1 MPTYEV
7 NIPGQGT
14 FQVDSPTPLTD
25 NQAYQYVV
33 GRTMPA
39 PAPQA
44 ETGILAGLKK
54 GVLSPFSSV
63 RTGIESLLPEEN
75 APENAA
81 IKGLQRQEELAKKYE
96 SSANLEKV
104 KQEIGRAHV

>member
-25 NQAYQYVV
+25 NQAYQYVM
-33 GRTMPA
+33 GRAMPA

-63 RTGIESLLPEEN
+63 RTGIEDRKSTRLN
-75 APENAA
+75 
-81 IKGLQRQEELAKKYE
+81 
-96 SSANLEKV
+96 SS
-104 KQEIGRAHV
+104 H